1 MMEKNEFM
9 SIVNKT
15 DNVIRGIIKDF
26 NEIHRY
32 CDKWDYN
39 IPQISWDKLTKYEDM
54 LTVKTKKMREAK
66 K

>member
-1 MMEKNEFM
+1 MNKKDIITIINRSD
-9 SIVNKT
+9 SI
-15 DNVIRGIIKDF
+15 IRGIIKDF

-39 IPQISWDKLTKYEDM
+39 IPQISWDKLHKYEDM